1 MGRARG
7 PGPRRAAVWADDGR
21 GRGMD
26 EPAISFRRLRDAFR
40 IFPLALLGRHFIW
53 GSIVAGVD
61 VARRAFH
68 PRLPLR
74 PGFVT
79 YTCRVPAGTTRDLF
93 LAMTSLMPGSLPTDV
108 DERGVLLM
116 HCLDTDQPLADQMAD
131 TEARLL
137 RALERARGECLS
149 SCLLPPALCSQ
160 RWLSA
165 SSGFCAVPAMRTG

>member
-1 MGRARG
+1 MSGSRKDFPRSVLIRFAVFLGIWVVLAG
-7 PGPRRAAVWADDGR
+7 PDPGGLLFGLTTAAAAAWTSLRLLPPSPRR
-21 GRGMD
+21 
-26 EPAISFRRLRDAFR
+26 FRML
-40 IFPLALLGRHFIW
+40 PLALLGRHFIW

-137 RALERARGECLS
+137 RALERRGTN
-149 SCLLPPALCSQ
+149 A
-160 RWLSA
+160 
-165 SSGFCAVPAMRTG
+165 